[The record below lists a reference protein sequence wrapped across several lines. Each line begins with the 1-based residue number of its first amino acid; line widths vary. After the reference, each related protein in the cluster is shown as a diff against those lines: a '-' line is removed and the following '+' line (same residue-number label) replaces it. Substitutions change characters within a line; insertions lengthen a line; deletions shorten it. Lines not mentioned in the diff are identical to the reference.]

1 MQFSIVKKKKRLKL
15 EVSALEYM
23 KGRKSTRAARLAFN
37 KKKFLNPILSSP
49 RATQQIDDERSTN

>member
-23 KGRKSTRAARLAFN
+23 KGRKSTRAAKAGL
-37 KKKFLNPILSSP
+37 
-49 RATQQIDDERSTN
+49 QQEKIS